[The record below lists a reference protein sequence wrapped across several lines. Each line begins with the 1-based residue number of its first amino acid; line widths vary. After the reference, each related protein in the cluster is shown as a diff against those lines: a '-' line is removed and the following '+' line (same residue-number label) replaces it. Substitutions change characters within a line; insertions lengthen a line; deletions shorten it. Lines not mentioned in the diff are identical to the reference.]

1 MGIDSISPGSDLA
14 NDINAIIEIPAH
26 SPAVKYEL
34 DKDSGMLMVDR
45 FMATSMHYP
54 CDYGFVPNTLSA
66 DGDPVDIMV
75 VSPMPLQAGCLMRC
89 RAIGMLRMTDESGE
103 DNKVLALPIKK
114 ICAHY
119 AHLDTMEDLS
129 PILLESIEHFFEN
142 YKKLEPGKWVK
153 LNGWGGVDEAV
164 QEIQTS
170 IERHQQKVAEE
181 VA

>member
-1 MGIDSISPGSDLA
+1 MKLENISPAADCA
-14 NDINAIIEIPAH
+14 EDINAIIEIPAH
-26 SPAVKYEL
+26 SPAVKYEVC
-34 DKDSGMLMVDR
+34 KDSGMLAVDR

-54 CDYGFVPNTLSA
+54 CDYGFVPNTLST

-75 VSPMPLQAGCLMRC
+75 VSPMPIQPGVLMRC

-114 ICAHY
+114 ICQHY
-119 AHLDTMEDLS
+119 AHLDSMDDLS
-129 PILLESIEHFFEN
+129 PVLLQSIEHFFEN

-164 QEIQTS
+164 KEIQSS
-170 IERHQQKVAEE
+170 IERFNKQRETVA
-181 VA
+181 

>member
-1 MGIDSISPGSDLA
+1 MNLENIPPAADLA
-14 NDINAIIEIPAH
+14 EDINAIIEIPAH
-26 SPAVKYEL
+26 SPAVKYEVC
-34 DKDSGMLMVDR
+34 KNSAMLMVDR

-54 CDYGFVPNTLSA
+54 CDYGFVPNTLSS

-75 VSPMPLQAGCLMRC
+75 ISPMPLQPGVLMRC

-114 ICAHY
+114 ICQHY
-119 AHLDTMEDLS
+119 AHLDTMEDVS
-129 PILLESIEHFFEN
+129 PILLKSIEHFFEN

-164 QEIQTS
+164 AEIKSS
-170 IERHQQKVAEE
+170 IARYQQQHEAVA
-181 VA
+181 